1 METSKHTQEII
12 ALGKKLVSEFS
23 AQDRRD
29 VTLNW
34 MAHHLSALMVS
45 AEKETDEKKKSELNE
60 QACQAILTIWQS
72 RNDFPKGTR
81 PLSGLSEAVEVI
93 RSLREE
99 DPNADYWARHR
110 ELHQNSAWGN
120 FAESL
125 RSSNDTIYA
134 LTMYAS
140 IGEDLLA
147 KEKEWTEFPN
157 LLSDEER
164 ELLEYIDEVI
174 RRDEHPIRIVYTSA
188 DKPKEKPKP
197 EKIDRIFT
205 KIDKLLKQQ
214 QGQFEALKAAVL
226 KGRDVIPDEGD
237 WDSEF
242 NDFLED

>member
-23 AQDRRD
+23 AHDRRD
-29 VTLNW
+29 ITLNW

-45 AEKETDEKKKSELNE
+45 AEKETDGVKKAELNE
-60 QACQAILTIWQS
+60 QACHGILTIWQS
-72 RNDFPKGTR
+72 RNDFPRGTR

-99 DPNADYWARHR
+99 DPDTDYWARHR
-110 ELHQNSAWGN
+110 ELQQNSAWGN

-134 LTMYAS
+134 LTVYAS
-140 IGEDLLA
+140 ICEELLA

-157 LLSDEER
+157 MLSDEER

-174 RRDEHPIRIVYTSA
+174 RRDENPIRIVYTSA
-188 DKPKEKPKP
+188 DKTEEKPKP

-214 QGQFEALKAAVL
+214 MSQFEVLKAAVL
-226 KGRDVIPDEGD
+226 NGRDIIPDED
-237 WDSEF
+237 NWDSQF
-242 NDFLED
+242 NDFLDD